1 MDSEIK
7 SPDLRSSSSSETELR
22 KRTQTLANQSKNLHF
37 KADTIEYKERQH
49 QQRNGHKENEFY
61 LMFPSAHKNSYQL
74 TQTPPIK
81 TPTTITSAET
91 TSKTA
96 TVLMNSNL
104 NVGIT
109 MNRRFS
115 ESSADDLY
123 RSEKST
129 KRATLNKIM
138 DYKNCDNTNNT
149 NAQLYNRGKCPRFSN
164 NDDDDGEGCC
174 CFDGGKGKKRL
185 SDAIDVGIRVML
197 VFIFIS
203 LEITKPFKRKVHPEE
218 MWLYKNP
225 RTPDI
230 VSAQTLIL
238 SVIFGPLF
246 VTMFH
251 LWLTGD
257 RRDFRAASWVWTL
270 ALGLN
275 GFATSL
281 LKITVGRHRPDFFYR
296 CFPNGIVVINNAT
309 DSNGSLDYYNCTGD
323 LREISEGRKSF
334 PSGHASFSF
343 VGLGFIA
350 IYIAA
355 KLHALSAR
363 GRGQSWR
370 LCVSILPLILAAL
383 IAVSRTCDYHH
394 HWEDVVAG
402 SLIGLFC
409 TYAVYRQY
417 YPSVYSIHC
426 HRPYLRTCER
436 LTHNYNQLNPQSK
449 TPEYLSSNE
458 KISEVNDHADDERRP
473 LI

>member
-1 MDSEIK
+1 MDSELK
-7 SPDLRSSSSSETELR
+7 SHDLRSSFSSETELR
-22 KRTQTLANQSKNLHF
+22 KRTQALANQAKNLHP

-49 QQRNGHKENEFY
+49 QQQNGHKEKEFY
-61 LMFPSAHKNSYQL
+61 PMSPSAHKTSYQL
-74 TQTPPIK
+74 TRTPPIK

-91 TSKTA
+91 TSKVA
-96 TVLMNSNL
+96 SVLMNSNL
-104 NVGIT
+104 NVDIT
-109 MNRRFS
+109 PNRRFS
-115 ESSADDLY
+115 ESSADELY
-123 RSEKST
+123 RSDEST
-129 KRATLNKIM
+129 KRTALNKIM
-138 DYKNCDNTNNT
+138 GYKALVNTNNS
-149 NAQLYNRGKCPRFSN
+149 NAQLSNRRKCPRFSN
-164 NDDDDGEGCC
+164 DDDDDGESCC
-174 CFDGGKGKKRL
+174 CFDGDNRKRRL

-203 LEITKPFKRKVHPEE
+203 LETTKPFKRKVHPEE

-246 VTMFH
+246 VTLFN
-251 LWLTGD
+251 LWLSRD

-275 GFATSL
+275 GVTTSL

-296 CFPNGIVVINNAT
+296 CFPNGIVVLNNAT

-323 LREISEGRKSF
+323 LRQICEGRKSF
-334 PSGHASFSF
+334 PSGHASFAF

-350 IYIAA
+350 IYVAA

-409 TYAVYRQY
+409 TYVVYRQY
-417 YPSVYSIHC
+417 YPSLYSIHC
-426 HRPYLRTCER
+426 QRPYLRTCER
-436 LTHNYNQLNPQSK
+436 LTQNYKQLNLQSK
-449 TPEYLSSNE
+449 THECLSSKENINE
-458 KISEVNDHADDERRP
+458 VSDLPEDERRR